1 MGDGYHHGNL
11 KEQLILAGMEI
22 ITKEGVGALSIR
34 KAAEKCSVSHAAPYS
49 HFKNK
54 EEYLKKINEFAE
66 EKFAKALEESLEYD
80 KGDMVEMAKAYVRFF
95 IKNPTIYDFYMC
107 YADFN
112 IEIGETEIKSRNSRA
127 FDVFKEAA
135 DKYMERLDIPREK
148 RAVNIIRMWVMVQ
161 GITML
166 AVMSG
171 IKCETDWEEYTKK
184 ILKEA
189 VV

>member
-1 MGDGYHHGNL
+1 M
-11 KEQLILAGMEI
+11 K
-22 ITKEGVGALSIR
+22 
-34 KAAEKCSVSHAAPYS
+34 
-49 HFKNK
+49 
-54 EEYLKKINEFAE
+54 
-66 EKFAKALEESLEYD
+66 YD

-95 IKNPTIYDFYMC
+95 IKNPTIYDFYMR

-112 IEIGETEIKSRNSRA
+112 IEIGKTEIKSRNSRA

-135 DKYMERLDIPREK
+135 DKYMEKLDIPREK

-166 AVMSG
+166 AVMPG
-171 IKCETDWEEYTKK
+171 IKCETDWEEYTQK